1 MRGGRGEGAKV
12 RRRSRSEG
20 PCVMAGLQM
29 QAEIWY
35 FCDVICGQGQME
47 DRPVSELIGQVAS
60 G

>member
-1 MRGGRGEGAKV
+1 
-12 RRRSRSEG
+12 
-20 PCVMAGLQM
+20 MAGLQM